1 MFSIIIYI
9 LIPAL
14 GFMMAFLYKKS
25 TTSAQFFNPD
35 PKRSL
40 KIFLWVFVIAL
51 ICVFVFSYFEL
62 NALAQSQIPQE
73 AKLKY
78 LNIRQLMYFFLNLLF
93 FSLIVIANVYSQSL
107 KNIAL
112 VPYLLAFAFYAFFIL
127 NDTFRIA
134 DYYSLWQKTVLN
146 VIDENN
152 YHHIGLT
159 KLALGFFVSAFN
171 AAAIWWSLRK

>member
-9 LIPAL
+9 LIAAV

-25 TTSAQFFNPD
+25 ITSAQFFNPD

-40 KIFLWVFVIAL
+40 KIYLWVFVLSL
-51 ICVFVFSYFEL
+51 ICIFVFSYFEL
-62 NALAQSQIPQE
+62 NVLAKSQIPE
-73 AKLKY
+73 DAKLKY
-78 LNIRQLMYFFLNLLF
+78 LNIRQLMYFFLNLFF
-93 FSLIVIANVYSQSL
+93 FSLIVVANVYSLSL
-107 KNIAL
+107 KKIAF
-112 VPYLLAFAFYAFFIL
+112 VPYLLAFAFYALFIL

-146 VIDENN
+146 VTDENN
-152 YHHIGLT
+152 YHNIGLM
-159 KLALGFFVSAFN
+159 KLLLGFIVSAFN